1 MTNKNNGVDPEKQQ
15 IIRGM
20 LHLAVMAELEKGKR
34 YGAELLISLSKTPF
48 TSRVGTLYPLL
59 NRMEKDGLLD
69 SDWQMEPGQ
78 TPRRYYRLTKQG
90 QAKLAEY
97 REFLTYIQTYLG
109 GKP

>member
-1 MTNKNNGVDPEKQQ
+1 MTNKNIGNDPEKQQ

-20 LHLAVMAELEKGKR
+20 LHLAVMTELEKGKR

-69 SDWQMEPGQ
+69 SDWLMEPGQ